1 MKFFYSRKT
10 ESEHLKKHKNIYL
23 FPYNKNISEY
33 NTGAN
38 WSININTVILNTI
51 CVVVMVGYMG
61 DPFNTI
67 EYKMLY

>member
-10 ESEHLKKHKNIYL
+10 ESKHLKKHKNIYL